1 MHNLYDLAKITH
13 DEKLRVAARDR
24 LHDRAYAARRAGNR
38 GNSACRLDDPRD
50 LRVLRVLPGRRAARA
65 Y

>member
-13 DEKLRVAARDR
+13 DEKLRVAARDH
-24 LHDRAYAARRAGNR
+24 LHGRAYATRRAGIR
-38 GNSACRLDDPRD
+38 GNSACRLED
-50 LRVLRVLPGRRAARA
+50 LRVLRVLRGRRAAQA

>member
-13 DEKLRVAARDR
+13 DEKLRVAAQD
-24 LHDRAYAARRAGNR
+24 HPHGRAYAARRPGNK
-38 GNSACRLDDPRD
+38 GNLACRLED
-50 LRVLRVLPGRRAARA
+50 LRVLRVLRGRRAAQA